1 MITKLHLSVF
11 IVTYSAL
18 NSELGFCEVSY
29 TCSFNQPQPSALVWY
44 SPDMVSFH
52 IQNPPYTKQI
62 FFRKNS
68 HLSDIH
74 PVSMST
80 CDHSCTP
87 SPCPPPGL
95 LASQLGSSAPAAG
108 LSSSRSRT
116 WATEPRQPAPAHSLC
131 LCQSTC
137 HRVSLSEVQPTEK
150 ICLKSLCPGQ
160 VGRIGCCHGLSSSS
174 LSPEVWCSEAC
185 SVA

>member
-1 MITKLHLSVF
+1 MKYPIRAASTNHNQVLWSDIHRIWLVSTSKILHIT
-11 IVTYSAL
+11 
-18 NSELGFCEVSY
+18 
-29 TCSFNQPQPSALVWY
+29 
-44 SPDMVSFH
+44 
-52 IQNPPYTKQI
+52 PYTKQI

-108 LSSSRSRT
+108 LSSSLSWT
-116 WATEPRQPAPAHSLC
+116 WATEPRQPAPAHSPHLC
-131 LCQSTC
+131 LSTC

-160 VGRIGCCHGLSSSS
+160 VGPIGCCHGLSSSS